1 MVNERD
7 ETDEIEWPAAPEDP
21 IRVALLPLIEHILA
35 VTADGSPER
44 AAAMN
49 MWRLRLSS
57 VSERR
62 SRRSRRST
70 DVLLNTKESK

>member
-1 MVNERD
+1 MDRR
-7 ETDEIEWPAAPEDP
+7 AAADFEQMDRPTAS
-21 IRVALLPLIEHILA
+21 RPLIEHILA

-57 VSERR
+57 VPERR